1 MNPFQVFLNFS
12 FTCQDSINGLHTI
25 YTAQTAMSPSSY
37 YYSLLHT
44 SHEEH
49 YVCFTKRL
57 VHVSDYTELI
67 RYSIL
72 LQV

>member
-1 MNPFQVFLNFS
+1 MNPFQVFLSLS
-12 FTCQDSINGLHTI
+12 FTCQCSAIC
-25 YTAQTAMSPSSY
+25 TAQTASSY

-57 VHVSDYTELI
+57 VHVSDYNKQI
-67 RYSIL
+67 CYSIL
-72 LQV
+72 VQV